1 MSEDFDIFSLAPP
14 AEDQRPAGGE
24 DTRPEG
30 GKVIM
35 RSQTQQ
41 KRFSTH
47 LQPSDA
53 LPRSNMRHAENKI
66 MIRESILYSSSS
78 DTQSTKIASIYSL
91 LIVTKTGWD

>member
-14 AEDQRPAGGE
+14 AEDQRLTRGE
-24 DTRPEG
+24 DARSEP

-35 RSQTQQ
+35 RPQTQQ

-53 LPRSNMRHAENKI
+53 LPRSNIRHEENT
-66 MIRESILYSSSS
+66 MG
-78 DTQSTKIASIYSL
+78 Q
-91 LIVTKTGWD
+91 